1 VTAIPKACPDGDR
14 HVVLLG
20 RPGSGPTPIGRRLA
34 ALLQRPFA
42 DAAEQLELAAG
53 STVSR
58 LAHERGE
65 DHVRR
70 REAQVL
76 TDLLARD
83 APLVISA
90 PGAVAIG
97 PGDRALLARS
107 AVVLWTRG
115 RDDVR
120 SPPGLRLPGDY
131 GNVADHVVDVEP
143 FHAGGDEPHR
153 AIAHHILQL
162 FVTGDLRG
170 AVRVPDRTRSP
181 WGDCERDLAAHL
193 EDVADLVVDVE
204 PFHAGDDEPE
214 RAIARHIARLLA
226 RDDAPPTDPA

>member
-1 VTAIPKACPDGDR
+1 MTAIRKACPDGDR

-20 RPGSGPTPIGRRLA
+20 RPGTGPTPIGRRLA

-58 LAHERGE
+58 LGHERGE

-97 PGDRALLARS
+97 PGDQALLARA

-115 RDDVR
+115 REDVR
-120 SPPGLRLPGDY
+120 SRPGHRLPGDY
-131 GNVADHVVDVEP
+131 GDVADHVVDVEP
-143 FHAGGDEPHR
+143 FHADDEPER
-153 AIAHHILQL
+153 AIARHILQL

-181 WGDCERDLAAHL
+181 GGDCERDLAAHL
-193 EDVADLVVDVE
+193 EDVADLIVDVE

-226 RDDAPPTDPA
+226 RGDAPPTDPA